1 MTLRDRK
8 VVTGMI
14 RTGSNLFHHHRHHHH
29 HKKNM
34 RKLTGGTETGI
45 GIGMWTEE
53 RTERGT

>member
-1 MTLRDRK
+1 MILRDRK

-14 RTGSNLFHHHRHHHH
+14 RTGSNLFRHHHH

-45 GIGMWTEE
+45 GMWTEE